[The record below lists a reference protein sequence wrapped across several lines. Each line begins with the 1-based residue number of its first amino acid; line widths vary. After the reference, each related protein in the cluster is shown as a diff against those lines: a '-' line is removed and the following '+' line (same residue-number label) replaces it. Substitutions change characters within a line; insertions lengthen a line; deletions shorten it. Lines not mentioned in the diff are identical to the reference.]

1 MSELSI
7 IIPCYNEEKNL
18 INLVKEIKII
28 KKINPELDLEFILV
42 NDGSTDQTSSILQDL
57 NQNEIYKFIDLKQNM
72 GYGGSIQQGLKSSS
86 SHTLSWTHSDLQCDL
101 NDVIKLYKLYKK
113 EFLDEKIIVKGKRIE
128 RNIFDSFFSNSM
140 AILASI
146 IFQKK
151 FYEINAQPKIFSR
164 KLFNE
169 FENAPRDFSLDLY
182 LLYISKKKLYKII
195 EHPVVYKK
203 RIAGVSKGG
212 DSFLGKIKLTLRTLK
227 YIINL
232 RLNTNEDY
240 NSQSKQN

>member
-18 INLVKEIKII
+18 LALVNEIKII
-28 KKINPELDLEFILV
+28 KKKNFDLDLEFILV
-42 NDGSTDQTSSILQDL
+42 NDGSTDQTSSTLKDL
-57 NQNEIYKFIDLKQNM
+57 NENEIYKIVDLEKNS
-72 GYGGSIQQGLKSSS
+72 GYGGSIQEGLKLSSS
-86 SHTLSWTHSDLQCDL
+86 NILSWTHSDLQCDL
-101 NDVIKLYKLYKK
+101 NDVIELYRLHK
-113 EFLDEKIIVKGKRIE
+113 EQFLKERILVKGKRIQ
-128 RNIFDSFFSNSM
+128 RNIFDVFFSNSM

-151 FYEINAQPKIFSR
+151 FSEINAQPKIFSR

-169 FENAPRDFSLDLY
+169 FESAPKDFSLDLY
-182 LLYISKKKLYKII
+182 LLFISKKKFYKII
-195 EHPVVYKK
+195 EHPVIYKK

-212 DSFLGKIKLTLRTLK
+212 DSLIGKIKLTLRTLK

-232 RLNTNEDY
+232 RLKTNENN
-240 NSQSKQN
+240 NSQS

>member
-28 KKINPELDLEFILV
+28 KKVNPELNLEFILV
-42 NDGSTDQTSSILQDL
+42 NDGSTDQTSSILL
-57 NQNEIYKFIDLKQNM
+57 NLNRNGIYKVVDLKQNM
-72 GYGGSIQQGLKSSS
+72 GYGGSIQEGLKSSS
-86 SHTLSWTHSDLQCDL
+86 GHTLSWTHSDLQCDL
-101 NDVIKLYKLYKK
+101 NDVIKLYKLHKK
-113 EFLDEKIIVKGKRIE
+113 KFLDEKIIVKGKRVK
-128 RNIFDSFFSNSM
+128 RNIFDIFFSNSM
-140 AILASI
+140 AILTSI

-169 FENAPRDFSLDLY
+169 FENVPRDFSLDLY
-182 LLYISKKKLYKII
+182 LLYIAKKKFYKII

-212 DSFLGKIKLTLRTLK
+212 DSFLGKIKLTLRTLR

-232 RLNTNEDY
+232 RLKY
-240 NSQSKQN
+240 

>member
-1 MSELSI
+1 MYELSI

-18 INLVKEIKII
+18 INLINEIKII
-28 KKINPELDLEFILV
+28 KNENPELKLEFILV
-42 NDGSTDQTSSILQDL
+42 NDGSTDQTSTILKDL
-57 NQNEIYKFIDLKQNM
+57 NQDEIYKVVDLKQNM
-72 GYGGSIQQGLKSSS
+72 GYGGSIQEGLKSSNS
-86 SHTLSWTHSDLQCDL
+86 NLLSWTHSDLQCDL
-101 NDVIKLYKLYKK
+101 NDVIKLYKLHKE
-113 EFLDEKIIVKGKRIE
+113 EFLYKKIIVKGKRIK

-140 AILASI
+140 AILTSI

-164 KLFNE
+164 ELFKE
-169 FENAPRDFSLDLY
+169 FENAPKDFSLDLY

-203 RIAGVSKGG
+203 RVAGLSKGG

-232 RLNTNEDY
+232 RLKTNENY
-240 NSQSKQN
+240 NSQSK